1 MSTGSARKGSA
12 PRRRGRRSRTAE
24 ISPARLALRYGPRA
38 LLAVAVPLVPI
49 SWAVGGWRA
58 AAGGAAGLLVVAG
71 FFAISVVLVEAA
83 NRVHPSMTLPVAL
96 TEYSVKVI
104 VLGAVAFAV
113 PDSWG
118 SARPAFAIALIVGTL
133 AWLASQALGVW
144 RAPLRYVD
152 MSLAEPDR
160 RPVNR

>member
-1 MSTGSARKGSA
+1 MSPRFG
-12 PRRRGRRSRTAE
+12 RRRPPKSRTEE

-38 LLAVAVPLVPI
+38 LLVVAVLLVPI
-49 SWAVGGWRA
+49 SWAVAGWRA
-58 AAGGAAGLLVVAG
+58 AAGGAAGLVVVAG

-96 TEYSVKVI
+96 TEYSIKVI
-104 VLGAVAFAV
+104 VLGAVAFAI
-113 PDSWG
+113 PHSWG
-118 SARPAFAIALIVGTL
+118 SARPAFAIGLIVGTL
-133 AWLASQALGVW
+133 AWLGSQALGVW

-152 MSLAEPDR
+152 MSLAAPEH